1 MDLKMDELWAKV
13 RREPLVTNVIKEQK
27 DQAKPANSNILEYN
41 EILHANK
48 ETVASIRKSIT
59 KI

>member
-1 MDLKMDELWAKV
+1 MDELWAKV

-27 DQAKPANSNILEYN
+27 DFTNSNILEYN

-48 ETVASIRKSIT
+48 ETVASIRKSNT